1 MNSDLYMP
9 VTSQSHLN
17 AQEMSTQL
25 RSLPYSASAPSFSY
39 YVPSFTGPAMAPA
52 TPDSLGHDE
61 SSITHD
67 ISRPAS
73 AIDLSTGYIL
83 QHHVHSTPHSQ
94 ATSPLMHPTLSQHS
108 LSQHASPLIQNQ
120 QPLPQHPYLEQYPD
134 THAYNVLSSSSTN
147 LSTSSSSPSACT
159 SSSATQS
166 SNPEYITALEN
177 DPYFIPVQGV
187 LPPSKNGE
195 GRYECQLCVRSY
207 THAKHLKRH
216 MMRHT
221 GQKPYGC
228 SWCPARFTRPDI
240 RKRHVSKCKVRRK
253 MEGLDSI
260 KIEEENPAKMISL
273 KNKKQN
279 ENKQRKAAAAAA
291 AAAKKLEENSDASKT
306 NPTTVCGPPSSTE
319 TSSKKNAK
327 TPSLRGKSLSPKGM
341 PAPQL
346 LAVSSMPV
354 SSQETHQY
362 LSAVNSALSTPIQD
376 SLLLPAND
384 ITPPPANPEF
394 DSSAL
399 EASIKKELE
408 SDAEAFYSTPALS
421 SSDLPLPQQP
431 AHQTVYFSAMPTPSI
446 TSTVPPTSSGY
457 MTPADCSPIVFQRQ
471 VKCYYMAVPPGS
483 QQIVQSSPML
493 PAAGNYGIGIFY
505 DQQGNVQQQVQ
516 PQPQMLT
523 PQQHYGMALPLPGAV
538 SGASRSLA
546 DSTCIYGES
555 PLETFVPPS
564 Y

>member
-1 MNSDLYMP
+1 MNSNLMP

-17 AQEMSTQL
+17 VQELSTQL
-25 RSLPYSASAPSFSY
+25 RSLPYSASAPNFSY
-39 YVPSFTGPAMAPA
+39 YVPSFHGPAMAPA

-61 SSITHD
+61 SSHTHD

-73 AIDLSTGYIL
+73 AIDLSTGYVL
-83 QHHVHSTPHSQ
+83 QHHNHSTPHSQ
-94 ATSPLMHPTLSQHS
+94 ATSPLMHHTLSQHS

-120 QPLPQHPYLEQYPD
+120 QPLPLHPYLEQYPD
-134 THAYNVLSSSSTN
+134 CHAYPVLSTSSTN
-147 LSTSSSSPSACT
+147 LSTSSSSPSAT
-159 SSSATQS
+159 GSSATAQS
-166 SNPEYITALEN
+166 NNPEYMSALEN

-291 AAAKKLEENSDASKT
+291 AAKKLEEDSDASK
-306 NPTTVCGPPSSTE
+306 NTTIVCGPPSSTE
-319 TSSKKNAK
+319 TYNKKNAK
-327 TPSLRGKSLSPKGM
+327 TPSVRSKPLSPKTM

-346 LAVSSMPV
+346 AMSSMPG
-354 SSQETHQY
+354 SSNETHQY
-362 LSAVNSALSTPIQD
+362 LSAANSALSTPIQD
-376 SLLLPAND
+376 SLLLPPNN

-394 DSSAL
+394 DPSAL

-408 SDAEAFYSTPALS
+408 SDAETFYSTPALS
-421 SSDLPLPQQP
+421 STDLPLPQHP
-431 AHQTVYFSAMPTPSI
+431 VHQTVYFSAMPTPSI
-446 TSTVPPTSSGY
+446 ASTVPPISSGY
-457 MTPADCSPIVFQRQ
+457 MTPADCSPLVFQRQ

-505 DQQGNVQQQVQ
+505 DQQGNVQHQVQ
-516 PQPQMLT
+516 HQPQMLT
-523 PQQHYGMALPLPGAV
+523 PQQQYGMALPLPGAV
-538 SGASRSLA
+538 SGASRNMA
-546 DSTCIYGES
+546 DSSCIYGES